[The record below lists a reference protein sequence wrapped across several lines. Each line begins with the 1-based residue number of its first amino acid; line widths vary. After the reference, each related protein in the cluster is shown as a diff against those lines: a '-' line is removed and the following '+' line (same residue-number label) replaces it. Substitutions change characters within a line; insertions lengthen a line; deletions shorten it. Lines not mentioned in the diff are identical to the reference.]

1 MWRCEVRH
9 AHASSD
15 SDINNIIYDQKT
27 KSPKPVSES
36 QGILGVKPKAEGC
49 EAYDF
54 VPSQNDKGLRGH
66 MLSLITPAPAPSPSP
81 ACMHR
86 LI

>member
-54 VPSQNDKGLRGH
+54 VPSQNDKGFRGH
-66 MLSLITPAPAPSPSP
+66 MLWLITPAPAPAPSP